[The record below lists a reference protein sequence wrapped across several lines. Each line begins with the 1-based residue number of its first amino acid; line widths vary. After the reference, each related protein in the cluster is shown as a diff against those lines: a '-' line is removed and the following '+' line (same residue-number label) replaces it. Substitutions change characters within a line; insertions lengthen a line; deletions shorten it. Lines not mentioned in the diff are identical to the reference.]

1 MSATVVDL
9 LHELLRVT
17 IAVHTPKEKQG
28 RVPKPWHW
36 PRPNERQKKKP
47 FSWRSLAKQLGG

>member
-1 MSATVVDL
+1 MTATVVDL

-17 IAVHTPKEKQG
+17 IGAHTPENKKSQI
-28 RVPKPWHW
+28 PKPWHW
-36 PRPNERQKKKP
+36 PRPNERKRKKP